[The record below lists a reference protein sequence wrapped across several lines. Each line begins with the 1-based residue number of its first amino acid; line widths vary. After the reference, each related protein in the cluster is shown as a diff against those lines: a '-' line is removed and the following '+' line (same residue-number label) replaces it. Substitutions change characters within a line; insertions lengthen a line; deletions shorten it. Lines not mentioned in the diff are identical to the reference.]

1 MSETS
6 ETANQ
11 GSSVRQVL
19 TDRFRCP
26 DYVADFEVSSGLSH
40 DSGFFRMGVDAVC
53 YGRCSS
59 GIPAKL
65 VIDPLHDVS
74 PRLTTNGSRIQ
85 LPFNPAHVIDNLR
98 CERYVAHA
106 SGTGKLLPAK
116 RILRNTYYLAR
127 PFLPVVVRRHLQ
139 KLYLRGW
146 DSVRFPTWPVDRTV
160 ENLCERLLILSLKSQ
175 KAERV
180 PFIWFWPKGAQS
192 CAMVTHDVE
201 TSSGV
206 DFCSQLMDLDDSFG
220 VKTSFQIVPEK
231 RYTVS
236 KSFLECIRAR
246 GFEVN
251 IHDLNHDGHLFRGR
265 EEFLRRAERINH
277 YAKQFGARGFRSA
290 ALYRNVDWYDALDF
304 SYDMSI
310 PNVAHLDPQRGG
322 CCTVMPFF
330 VGKILELP
338 LTATQDY
345 SLFHILNDFT
355 MRLWKEQISLIRGKH
370 GLISFNIHPDYIIA
384 KAARRAYVELL
395 HYLSKLRSQEETWI
409 ALPGEVASWWRMRSE
424 MNLVNVGGSW
434 RIEGKGK
441 EQARVAYA
449 MLVNNTV
456 AYEIER
462 TAPNEGAESER
473 GIKNDSIDEDFEQR
487 SRALCGVRTG
497 NGLSG

>member
-1 MSETS
+1 
-6 ETANQ
+6 
-11 GSSVRQVL
+11 
-19 TDRFRCP
+19 
-26 DYVADFEVSSGLSH
+26 
-40 DSGFFRMGVDAVC
+40 
-53 YGRCSS
+53 
-59 GIPAKL
+59 
-65 VIDPLHDVS
+65 
-74 PRLTTNGSRIQ
+74 
-85 LPFNPAHVIDNLR
+85 
-98 CERYVAHA
+98 
-106 SGTGKLLPAK
+106 
-116 RILRNTYYLAR
+116 
-127 PFLPVVVRRHLQ
+127 
-139 KLYLRGW
+139 
-146 DSVRFPTWPVDRTV
+146 
-160 ENLCERLLILSLKSQ
+160 
-175 KAERV
+175 
-180 PFIWFWPKGAQS
+180 
-192 CAMVTHDVE
+192 VE

-236 KSFLECIRAR
+236 KSFLERIRGR

-251 IHDLNHDGHLFRGR
+251 IHDLNHDGHLFRDR

-290 ALYRNVDWYDALDF
+290 VLHRNVDWYHALDF

-355 MRLWKEQISLIRGKH
+355 MRIWREQISLIRGKH

-384 KAARRAYVELL
+384 KAARRAYVDLL

-424 MNLVNVGGSW
+424 MNLVSVGGSW
-434 RIEGKGK
+434 QIEGKGK

-449 MLVNNTV
+449 TLVNNTV

-473 GIKNDSIDEDFEQR
+473 GIKNDSIDEDFEQS